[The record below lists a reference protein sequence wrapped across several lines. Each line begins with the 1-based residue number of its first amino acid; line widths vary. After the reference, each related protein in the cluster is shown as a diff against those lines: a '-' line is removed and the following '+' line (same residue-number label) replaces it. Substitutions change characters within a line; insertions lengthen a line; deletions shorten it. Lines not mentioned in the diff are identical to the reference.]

1 MALLCTF
8 AWSVLAVIFLP
19 YLLHHLLLGF
29 FKGRDLKKRY
39 NAEWALV
46 TGASSGAALC
56 SSRLPQ
62 SAAFQPGMS
71 SARTSNVIM
80 PRRCQVASNVMDQ

>member
-19 YLLHHLLLGF
+19 YLLHHVLLGF

-46 TGASSGAALC
+46 TGASSGARLC
-56 SSRLPQ
+56 SIHCHGLRVQLE
-62 SAAFQPGMS
+62 
-71 SARTSNVIM
+71 NVI
-80 PRRCQVASNVMDQ
+80 SNEEQYDTVT

>member
-8 AWSVLAVIFLP
+8 GWSALAVIFLP

-29 FKGRDLKKRY
+29 CKGRDLKKRY

-46 TGASSGAALC
+46 TGASSGAPLC

-62 SAAFQPGMS
+62 SARLQPGTS
-71 SARTSNVIM
+71 SARTSNPIT
-80 PRRCQVASNVMDQ
+80 PGRCQVASKVMN

>member
-1 MALLCTF
+1 MALLCTL

-19 YLLHHLLLGF
+19 YLLHHVLLGF

-46 TGASSGAALC
+46 TGASSGAPLC
-56 SSRLPQ
+56 SSKLPP
-62 SAAFQPGMS
+62 SAGVQRGAAP
-71 SARTSNVIM
+71 ARTHHH
-80 PRRCQVASNVMDQ
+80 AALT

>member
-19 YLLHHLLLGF
+19 YLLHHVLLGF

-46 TGASSGAALC
+46 TGASSGAPQC
-56 SSRLPQ
+56 SIGHRGLRV
-62 SAAFQPGMS
+62 QPGHI
-71 SARTSNVIM
+71 TSEDE
-80 PRRCQVASNVMDQ
+80 QYDAGT